1 MFRNRIVFFVFAPS
15 EISEYGLSLPK
26 HSQHN
31 INKVLTERQMDR
43 IKFKNI
49 IRDHIKHATIHS
61 FNIEIVL
68 PSTQCFVVVDFIL
81 NRFAFVSCS
90 SLDSSFFLCWFVSHS
105 LASFSDLLFAPL
117 FIYDIH
123 TYAHT
128 SIHSISRAF
137 SDSEHFF
144 QKTIFEHHNNGIK

>member
-1 MFRNRIVFFVFAPS
+1 MFASS

-90 SLDSSFFLCWFVSHS
+90 SLDSSFFS
-105 LASFSDLLFAPL
+105 LLVRFSFSRFFFRFAVCSPFHL
-117 FIYDIH
+117 RHTYIRTHIH
-123 TYAHT
+123 TFY
-128 SIHSISRAF
+128 ISCIFRFRAF
-137 SDSEHFF
+137 LPKDY
-144 QKTIFEHHNNGIK
+144 I